1 MPIKITSTYKYIF
14 VDERTKG
21 INDYTKL
28 DAFIDND
35 TEYQTL
41 SKKICSITKHFS
53 QEELIYYTICLYRQ
67 EPEYRA
73 YKEIGCSYCGLLPIK
88 KSCIVKFAC
97 ALDIEVYN
105 DNEGFIDPNEEEK
118 FKIFIK
124 EFKL

>member
-1 MPIKITSTYKYIF
+1 VPIKITSTYKYIF

-28 DAFIDND
+28 DTFIDND

-118 FKIFIK
+118 FKRFIK